1 MENKNSFAEK
11 KESARVGGILV
22 NSKYFVTIE
31 WRKRYFGQEK
41 NSKKILL
48 VFGLNPIQDQFNKN
62 IIIKVSS
69 SVQ

>member
-31 WRKRYFGQEK
+31 WRKRYFGAG
-41 NSKKILL
+41 KKTL
-48 VFGLNPIQDQFNKN
+48 K
-62 IIIKVSS
+62 KRSC
-69 SVQ
+69 

>member
-31 WRKRYFGQEK
+31 WRKRYFGAG
-41 NSKKILL
+41 KKTLKKDL
-48 VFGLNPIQDQFNKN
+48 VSFWAEPKTRSF
-62 IIIKVSS
+62 
-69 SVQ
+69 